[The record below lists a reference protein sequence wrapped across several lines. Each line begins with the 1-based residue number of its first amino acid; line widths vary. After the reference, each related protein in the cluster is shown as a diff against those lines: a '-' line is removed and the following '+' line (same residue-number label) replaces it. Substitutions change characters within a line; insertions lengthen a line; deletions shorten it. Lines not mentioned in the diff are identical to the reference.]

1 MLMKTVKQLEAVGFH
16 ADLCETLH
24 GFAVNTSAHFLSLG
38 MRQDIVQGL
47 VGDTAEY
54 FANQY
59 LQTQTGI
66 DFTRFVPEQGGRLY
80 TTKMNYLSAIQK
92 LHSQFGNR
100 LPAIMYNTLA
110 FAGTREDPHMEVR
123 IPDIED
129 DLIKLIGS
137 DWIAADTVLHAM
149 PKCSKLN
156 LHTLSLINKAT
167 GSVLM
172 HGCGCNHVVPAMGE
186 YLIQCFMKLDVATI
200 TEETESLLRHMLGD
214 MVLLKMGMPRIIGI
228 SDRAERTQREFLLGK
243 TVLRQISQSAK
254 PALPVT
260 VTEEVSV

>member
-1 MLMKTVKQLEAVGFH
+1 MNALKNLEVSGFH

-24 GFAVNTSAHFLSLG
+24 GFVVNTSAHFLSLG
-38 MRQDIVQGL
+38 MRADVVQDL
-47 VGDTAEY
+47 VSNTAEY
-54 FANQY
+54 FAKQY
-59 LQTQTGI
+59 LQVQAGI
-66 DFTRFVPEQGGRLY
+66 DFTRFVPEQGGLLY
-80 TTKMNYLSAIQK
+80 TTKMNYLGAIQK

-110 FAGTREDPHMEVR
+110 FAGTREDPHTEVR

-137 DWIAADTVLHAM
+137 DWIAADTVLHAL

-156 LHTLSLINKAT
+156 LHTLSLINEAT

-186 YLIQCFMKLDVATI
+186 YLIQCFMKLDKATVA
-200 TEETESLLRHMLGD
+200 EETESLLRHMLGD
-214 MVLLKMGMPRIIGI
+214 MMLLKLGMPRMIGI

-243 TVLRQISQSAK
+243 TVLRQIAQGAEH
-254 PALPVT
+254 ALPVA
-260 VTEEVSV
+260 VAQEVSV